1 MQLKLKIFLRR
12 KDFYKDKELF
22 DFRKNSKDLRCSNK
36 TSNLVAD
43 VLINIFVGLKGKNVY
58 LNNRR

>member
-22 DFRKNSKDLRCSNK
+22 YFRKKSKDLRCYNK
-36 TSNLVAD
+36 TSNLVVD
-43 VLINIFVGLKGKNVY
+43 VLINIFFGLKGKNVY
-58 LNNRR
+58 LDNRR

>member
-36 TSNLVAD
+36 TSNLVVD
-43 VLINIFVGLKGKNVY
+43 VLINIFVGLKGKKCIPK
-58 LNNRR
+58 